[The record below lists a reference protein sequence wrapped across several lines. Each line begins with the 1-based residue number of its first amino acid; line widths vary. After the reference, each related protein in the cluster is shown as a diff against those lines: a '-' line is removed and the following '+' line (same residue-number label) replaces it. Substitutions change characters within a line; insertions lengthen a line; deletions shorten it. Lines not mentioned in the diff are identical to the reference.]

1 MHKIHIVIFLFFC
14 YLLLSY
20 PFKSGYQNNTL
31 PEFEP
36 DDTQFMVCQN
46 SLKDGGKVKG
56 QTYYHLNRN
65 KISEP
70 LEGPYSNF
78 IDMFD
83 IRKMDNFYYSPIC
96 EKTYPSKNTFH
107 PIFDRKILIDDNE
120 GYRKEKELDDL
131 ELNDPFYVYG
141 NPKSIENK
149 ITYDNENL
157 EQIFLDTRG
166 HLIQNEEDYHTRVK
180 YQRYFVDYPE
190 TP

>member
-1 MHKIHIVIFLFFC
+1 
-14 YLLLSY
+14 
-20 PFKSGYQNNTL
+20 
-31 PEFEP
+31 
-36 DDTQFMVCQN
+36 
-46 SLKDGGKVKG
+46 
-56 QTYYHLNRN
+56 
-65 KISEP
+65 
-70 LEGPYSNF
+70 
-78 IDMFD
+78 
-83 IRKMDNFYYSPIC
+83 MDNFYYSPLC

-131 ELNDPFYVYG
+131 GLNDPFYVYG

-157 EQIFLDTRG
+157 EQIFLDTRD
-166 HLIQNEEDYHTRVK
+166 HLIQDEEDYHTRVT